1 MNSMD
6 KLKLEVQLGLIDKI
20 LKPLKAIQSGSSDTA
35 KALKAAKEQ
44 LKSLNDEQKR
54 IDGFRSAAKGIAIH
68 RQELTK
74 AEERIRTISAAMKG
88 AAFPTREM
96 QKAFKE
102 ATDEANRLKGNITQL
117 TEKQERH
124 RRELSASGADTH
136 KLASYQRELKAQMAT
151 ATGEI
156 GKQSAALEVLNRRQ
170 NSLRNARYAYDKT
183 IGVRNK
189 MAMAGATTTA
199 AGVAMGMPILKAVK
213 DYASFEDAMLGVA
226 RQVEGARDANGNLTK
241 TYYEMG
247 ESIKS
252 MSERIPLATTEIA
265 AIIEAGARMG
275 IQGKANLLAYAETT
289 AVMATAFDLPV
300 DQVGEDVGKIA
311 ALYKVP
317 IKSINELGDVINYL
331 DDNALSKGGEIIDV
345 MKRIAGTADSVG
357 MKYREAAAL
366 ASTFLSLGAN
376 SEVAASAS
384 NAMMTNLSVAT
395 MQSKRFQEG
404 LKMLKMLKMDA
415 KGVQLGMSKDSTG
428 TILKVMDAIKS
439 LPQEKQLEATTRLF
453 GKEFGDDAAKLA
465 SNLGEYRRQLE
476 LVNAAKAK
484 GSMQREGDARN
495 QAMSAQYEMMKN
507 TVFNLTSALGESL
520 KPALVDIMQSIAG
533 VLSGVRDWVK
543 EHPALSSALFKGVAI
558 IAALVT
564 VIGALM
570 LAVAAV
576 LGPLAVLKLSMSVL
590 SINGFG
596 LTAMLSRLALTILPL
611 VSSALWT
618 LGAAIMFTPIGWL
631 LAGIAALATSA
642 LLIYKYWEP
651 IKAFLAGFW
660 DGFSNA
666 IGPALKQ
673 WLAAF
678 IGFIASLEGLFVFVR
693 PIFNFMIDVVSELF
707 GWLIKLIAPVNDT
720 GNAARGM
727 GESFGMVIGNILAT
741 LISIPTKC
749 LEIGAAIMHGIGN
762 GILGAFGWVKGIIS
776 RVGDLLPN
784 TLKEKLGIH
793 SPSRV
798 FAELGGFTMQG
809 LSDGLHAARHGPLN
823 AVRATA
829 KQLAA
834 IGAGVAIG
842 GSAFAGQDIKWDNRP
857 PINQSQAMASG
868 STTTNYFTINAA
880 PGMNEQQ
887 LAQLVA
893 REIEKLNRQQAANS
907 RSRLTDRD

>member
-1 MNSMD
+1 MD
-6 KLKLEVQLGLIDKI
+6 KLKLEVLLAAIDKVTR
-20 LKPLKAIQSGSSDTA
+20 PLKAIQSGSSDTA

-44 LKSLNDEQKR
+44 LKELNRAQENISAFQKVSKDASVTANMLKAAQAEVKRIKLEIEKVPVPTRDMARAMKDAKEQAAKLKEEHNALIVKQQHLRDVLKGSGIETGKLNDK
-54 IDGFRSAAKGIAIH
+54 
-68 RQELTK
+68 
-74 AEERIRTISAAMKG
+74 
-88 AAFPTREM
+88 
-96 QKAFKE
+96 
-102 ATDEANRLKGNITQL
+102 
-117 TEKQERH
+117 
-124 RRELSASGADTH
+124 
-136 KLASYQRELKAQMAT
+136 QRELKAQMAT

-156 GKQSAALEVLNRRQ
+156 GKQSAALDVLKRRQ
-170 NSLRNARYAYDKT
+170 QTLHAARANYDKT
-183 IGVRNK
+183 IGMRNK

-199 AGVAMGMPILKAVK
+199 AGVAMGMPIVKAVK

-226 RQVEGARDANGNLTK
+226 RQVDGARDANGNLTK

-395 MQSKRFQEG
+395 MQSKRFQAG
-404 LKMLKMLKMDA
+404 LDMLKMNA
-415 KGVQLGMSKDSTG
+415 KGVQIGMSKDATG

-495 QAMSAQYEMMKN
+495 QAMSAQFEMMKN
-507 TVFNLTSALGESL
+507 TVFNLSSSLGESL

-543 EHPALSSALFKGVAI
+543 EHPQLTANLVKGAAI
-558 IAALVT
+558 IAVIVT
-564 VIGALM
+564 GLGALT
-570 LAVAAV
+570 LAAAAV
-576 LGPLAVLKLSMSVL
+576 LGPLAALKLGMAMFPAAGAVL
-590 SINGFG
+590 SWLNPLAK
-596 LTAMLSRLALTILPL
+596 LTAEFTAGYALGSLINVGISAALSHFMGEGT
-611 VSSALWT
+611 T
-618 LGAAIMFTPIGWL
+618 LGTAIYDLVQF
-631 LAGIAALATSA
+631 
-642 LLIYKYWEP
+642 
-651 IKAFLAGFW
+651 
-660 DGFSNA
+660 
-666 IGPALKQ
+666 
-673 WLAAF
+673 
-678 IGFIASLEGLFVFVR
+678 
-693 PIFNFMIDVVSELF
+693 
-707 GWLIKLIAPVNDT
+707 IKLKLGELWQWFSGLPMRFIEAGKNLMIGLGDGIMSGLGYVKDKIT
-720 GNAARGM
+720 GA
-727 GESFGMVIGNILAT
+727 GEAV
-741 LISIPTKC
+741 
-749 LEIGAAIMHGIGN
+749 
-762 GILGAFGWVKGIIS
+762 IS
-776 RVGDLLPN
+776 RF
-784 TLKEKLGIH
+784 KAKLGIH

-809 LSDGLHAARHGPLN
+809 LQQGIMGGTDGPLN
-823 AVRATA
+823 AVRDTA
-829 KQLAA
+829 KKLAA
-834 IGAGVAIG
+834 IGMSVAIG
-842 GSAFAGQDIKWDNRP
+842 GTAMAMPALPDAVRNISETYQPSALREVKNITRTITDQHQAIPLPALPDAVRNISETYQPVALREVRRMNSVMADGDGNGNQNGERQHRRWPPIKNRP
-857 PINQSQAMASG
+857 ISPSAMMSQAS
-868 STTTNYFTINAA
+868 AA
-880 PGMNEQQ
+880 PFQPIFNIYPSPGMNEQQ

-893 REIEKLNRQQAANS
+893 REIEKLNRQQAAKS
-907 RSRLTDRD
+907 RSRLTDRE

>member
-1 MNSMD
+1 MSVD

-20 LKPLKAIQSGSSDTA
+20 LKPLKAITSGSSETA
-35 KALKAAKEQ
+35 KALQAAKEQ

-54 IDGFRSAAKGIAIH
+54 IDGFRSSAKGIAIH

-151 ATGEI
+151 ATGEV

-183 IGVRNK
+183 IGMRNK

-275 IQGKANLLAYAETT
+275 IQGKENLLAYAETT

-395 MQSKRFQEG
+395 MQSKRFQAG
-404 LKMLKMLKMDA
+404 LDMLKMNA
-415 KGVQLGMSKDSTG
+415 KGVQIGMSKDATG

-495 QAMSAQYEMMKN
+495 QAMSAQFEMMKN
-507 TVFNLTSALGESL
+507 TVFNLSSSLGESL

-543 EHPALSSALFKGVAI
+543 EHPQLTANLVKGAAI
-558 IAALVT
+558 IAVIVT
-564 VIGALM
+564 GLGALT
-570 LAVAAV
+570 LAAAAV
-576 LGPLAVLKLSMSVL
+576 LGPLAALKLGMAMFPAAGAVL
-590 SINGFG
+590 SWLNPLAK
-596 LTAMLSRLALTILPL
+596 LTAEFTAGYALGSLINVGISAALSHFMGEGT
-611 VSSALWT
+611 T
-618 LGAAIMFTPIGWL
+618 LGTAIYDLVQF
-631 LAGIAALATSA
+631 
-642 LLIYKYWEP
+642 
-651 IKAFLAGFW
+651 
-660 DGFSNA
+660 
-666 IGPALKQ
+666 
-673 WLAAF
+673 
-678 IGFIASLEGLFVFVR
+678 
-693 PIFNFMIDVVSELF
+693 
-707 GWLIKLIAPVNDT
+707 IKLKLGELWQWFSGLPMRFIEAGKNLMIGLGDGIMSGLGYVKDKIT
-720 GNAARGM
+720 GA
-727 GESFGMVIGNILAT
+727 GEAV
-741 LISIPTKC
+741 
-749 LEIGAAIMHGIGN
+749 
-762 GILGAFGWVKGIIS
+762 IS
-776 RVGDLLPN
+776 RF
-784 TLKEKLGIH
+784 KAKLGIH

-809 LSDGLHAARHGPLN
+809 LQQGIMGGTDGPLN
-823 AVRATA
+823 AVRDTA
-829 KQLAA
+829 KKLAA
-834 IGAGVAIG
+834 IGMSVAIG
-842 GSAFAGQDIKWDNRP
+842 GTAMAMPALPDAVRNISETYQPAALREVKNITRTITDQHQAIPLPALPDAVRNISETYQPVALREVRRMNSVMADGDGNGNQNGERPIKWDTRP
-857 PINQSQAMASG
+857 PINQSQAMAAS
-868 STTTNYFTINAA
+868 SNTTNYFTINAA
-880 PGMNEQQ
+880 PGMDEQQ

-893 REIEKLNRQQAANS
+893 REIEKLNRQQAAKS
-907 RSRLTDRD
+907 RSRLTDRE

>member
-1 MNSMD
+1 MSFD
-6 KLKLEVQLGLIDKI
+6 KLKLEIQMALTQKVLG
-20 LKPLKAIQSGSSDTA
+20 PLKAIQSGSSDTA

-44 LKSLNDEQKR
+44 LKDLNRAQENISAFQKVSKDASVTANMLKTAQAEVKRIRQEIDKVPVPTRDMARAMKEAKEQAAKLKEEHNGLIVKQQRLRDVLKGSGIETSKLNDK
-54 IDGFRSAAKGIAIH
+54 
-68 RQELTK
+68 
-74 AEERIRTISAAMKG
+74 
-88 AAFPTREM
+88 
-96 QKAFKE
+96 
-102 ATDEANRLKGNITQL
+102 
-117 TEKQERH
+117 
-124 RRELSASGADTH
+124 
-136 KLASYQRELKAQMAT
+136 QRELKAQMAT

-156 GKQSAALEVLNRRQ
+156 GKQSAALEILNRRQ
-170 NSLRNARYAYDKT
+170 QSLHAARANYDKT

-317 IKSINELGDVINYL
+317 IKNINELGDVINYL

-404 LKMLKMLKMDA
+404 LKMLKMDA

-484 GSMQREGDARN
+484 GSMQREGDARS

-507 TVFNLTSALGESL
+507 TVFNLSSALGESL

-533 VLSGVRDWVK
+533 VLRYVRDWVK
-543 EHPALSSALFKGVAI
+543 EHPTLTASLIKGAAV

-570 LAVAAV
+570 LGIAAV
-576 LGPLAVLKLSMSVL
+576 LGPIAGLKLILAYIGIGAPVAAAGIMAVV
-590 SINGFG
+590 GAVTK
-596 LTAMLSRLALTILPL
+596 LTAAFAVGYAAGTLLNEAITYMLGDSLGSKIYDWTHKEEIKKLPVNQSGIKKNLA
-611 VSSALWT
+611 ALSVGVAMS
-618 LGAAIMFTPIGWL
+618 GAA
-631 LAGIAALATSA
+631 AA
-642 LLIYKYWEP
+642 
-651 IKAFLAGFW
+651 
-660 DGFSNA
+660 
-666 IGPALKQ
+666 Q
-673 WLAAF
+673 
-678 IGFIASLEGLFVFVR
+678 
-693 PIFNFMIDVVSELF
+693 
-707 GWLIKLIAPVNDT
+707 PVQ
-720 GNAARGM
+720 
-727 GESFGMVIGNILAT
+727 I
-741 LISIPTKC
+741 
-749 LEIGAAIMHGIGN
+749 
-762 GILGAFGWVKGIIS
+762 
-776 RVGDLLPN
+776 
-784 TLKEKLGIH
+784 
-793 SPSRV
+793 
-798 FAELGGFTMQG
+798 
-809 LSDGLHAARHGPLN
+809 
-823 AVRATA
+823 
-829 KQLAA
+829 
-834 IGAGVAIG
+834 
-842 GSAFAGQDIKWDNRP
+842 DNRP
-857 PINQSQAMASG
+857 PITPASMRPQVAPVQ
-868 STTTNYFTINAA
+868 TNTFTIHAA

-893 REIEKLNRQQAANS
+893 REIEKLNRQQAATS
-907 RSRLTDRD
+907 RSRLTDRE